1 MGKSCNFVRGVAVL
15 VLFAAAAS
23 LQPDLYALSSAAR
36 QNGVRDLDV
45 AGKAISALPPDPRI
59 AAAIESISP
68 KAVRADIAML
78 VTFKNRSTLSSM
90 TPHLPPGTG
99 APAAANWI
107 FDQYTA
113 ISKACGGCLEVKRD
127 TFTQPVGSRIPTP
140 TTLTNVYAI
149 LKGTDP
155 AQSNRTVLVTGHYDS
170 RVNDV
175 LNTANPAPGANDDA
189 SGVAVSIES
198 ARALSKLHF
207 PATIIFASVDGEE
220 QGLYGSRHLAA
231 LLKSENV
238 NLEAV
243 LNNDIVGGNTTPGDK
258 FQDKQAVR
266 VFSQGIPGDA
276 TPKQLRMIE
285 MLGYAGDSP
294 SRELARAITGVD
306 ATYFGPGDGH
316 SAGHSAAPYAGIGV
330 NERYFHPVLEFRL
343 DRFLRGGDHY
353 SFNQEGFAAVRFTEW
368 REDFNHQHQ
377 DVRVENGVQYGDLI
391 RFVDMHYVVKVAEL
405 NAATLAT
412 LASAPPPPV
421 EVKIVAGNLDNNS
434 TLRWQPGP
442 GARAGTRYQIVWRE
456 LAAPDWQF
464 VADASEYIDKS
475 GAGDSVTLPV
485 AKDNVIFGV
494 RAVDAAGHA
503 SYAVP
508 PYPVR

>member
-1 MGKSCNFVRGVAVL
+1 MRKSSNFVRRVFVAAL
-15 VLFAAAAS
+15 VAAGLCLHMNA
-23 LQPDLYALSSAAR
+23 YALSD
-36 QNGVRDLDV
+36 GGMRDLDA
-45 AGKAISALPPDPRI
+45 AGQAISALPADARI
-59 AAAIESISP
+59 AAAIRGISP
-68 KAVRADIAML
+68 EAVRADIAAL

-90 TPHLPPGTG
+90 TPNLPPGTG

-140 TTLTNVYAI
+140 AALTNVYAI
-149 LKGTDP
+149 LTGTDP
-155 AQSNRTVLVTGHYDS
+155 AESNRTVLVTGHYDS

-175 LNTANPAPGANDDA
+175 LNTTNPAPGANDDA
-189 SGVAVSIES
+189 SGVAVSLET

-220 QGLYGSRHLAA
+220 QGLYGSKHLAA
-231 LLKSENV
+231 LLKSENI

-266 VFSQGIPGDA
+266 VFSQGIPEDA

-285 MLGYAGDSP
+285 MLGYASDSP

-306 ATYFGPGDGH
+306 ATYFGHGMP
-316 SAGHSAAPYAGIGV
+316 PYAGMGV

-421 EVKIVAGNLDNNS
+421 EVKIVASNLDNNS

-442 GARAGTRYQIVWRE
+442 GAPPGTRYQIVWRE
-456 LAAPDWQF
+456 LAAPNWQF
-464 VADASEYIDKS
+464 VADASKYMDESRS
-475 GAGDSVTLPV
+475 GLSATLPV

>member
-1 MGKSCNFVRGVAVL
+1 MPKSCNFVHQALLLAL
-15 VLFAAAAS
+15 VVTAAG
-23 LQPDLYALSSAAR
+23 LQSSVYALSD
-36 QNGVRDLDV
+36 GGKHDLD
-45 AGKAISALPPDPRI
+45 ASGHAIAAMPSDARI
-59 AAAIESISP
+59 AAAIRGISP
-68 KAVRADIAML
+68 ETVRSDIAAL
-78 VTFKNRSTLSSM
+78 VAFRNRSTLSSM
-90 TPHLPPGTG
+90 TPDLPPGTG
-99 APAAANWI
+99 APAAADWI
-107 FDQYTA
+107 FAQYTA
-113 ISKACGGCLEVKRD
+113 ISRACGGCLEVKRD

-155 AQSNRTVLVTGHYDS
+155 AESNRTVLVTGHYDS

-175 LNTANPAPGANDDA
+175 LNTTDPAPGANDDA

-220 QGLYGSRHLAA
+220 QGLYGSKHLAT

-238 NLEAV
+238 DVEAA

-266 VFSQGIPGDA
+266 VFSQGISEDA

-306 ATYFGPGDGH
+306 ATYFGHG
-316 SAGHSAAPYAGIGV
+316 AGHSPAPYAGMSV

-377 DVRVENGVQYGDLI
+377 EVRLEDGVQYGDLI

-421 EVKIVAGNLDNNS
+421 EVKIVASNLDNNS

-442 GARAGTRYQIVWRE
+442 GAPVGTRYQIVWRE

-464 VADASEYIDKS
+464 VADASKYADKS
-475 GAGDSVTLPV
+475 GADDSVTLPV

>member
-1 MGKSCNFVRGVAVL
+1 MGKSCNFLCGAAAAA
-15 VLFAAAAS
+15 LFAAIAS
-23 LQPDLYALSSAAR
+23 LPPNLSALSD
-36 QNGVRDLDV
+36 GGKRDLD
-45 AGKAISALPPDPRI
+45 ASGRPIAALPVDPRI
-59 AAAIESISP
+59 AAALRSISP
-68 KAVRADIAML
+68 DAVRADITAL
-78 VTFKNRSTLSSM
+78 VAFKNRSTLSSM
-90 TPHLPPGTG
+90 APGLPPGTG
-99 APAAANWI
+99 APAAADWI
-107 FDQYTA
+107 FRQYTA
-113 ISKACGGCLEVKRD
+113 IAKACGGCLEVRRD
-127 TFTQPVGSRIPTP
+127 TFTQPTGSRIPTP

-149 LKGTDP
+149 LKGSD
-155 AQSNRTVLVTGHYDS
+155 ALQSNRAVLVSGHYDS

-175 LNTANPAPGANDDA
+175 LNTTHPAPGANDDA
-189 SGVAVSIES
+189 SGVAVSLEV

-207 PATIIFASVDGEE
+207 PATIIFAAVDGEE

-231 LLKSENV
+231 LLKNEHV
-238 NLEAV
+238 DIEAM
-243 LNNDIVGGNTTPGDK
+243 LNNDIVGGNTTPGDP

-266 VFSQGIPGDA
+266 VFSQGIPEDA
-276 TPKQLRMIE
+276 THGQLRMIE
-285 MLGYAGDSP
+285 MLGYASDSP

-306 ATYFGPGDGH
+306 ATYFGHGT
-316 SAGHSAAPYAGIGV
+316 APYAGIGV

-391 RFVDMHYVVKVAEL
+391 RFVDMKYVVKVARL

-412 LASAPPPPV
+412 LAEAPPPPV
-421 EVKIVAGNLDNNS
+421 EVKIVASNLDNNS
-434 TLRWQPGP
+434 TLRWQPAP
-442 GARAGTRYQIVWRE
+442 GAPSGTRYQILWRE

-464 VADASEYIDKS
+464 VADASKYADKS
-475 GAGDSVTLPV
+475 GSGDSVTMPV

-494 RAVDAAGHA
+494 RAIDAAGHA

>member
-1 MGKSCNFVRGVAVL
+1 MQKSSNFVHRFLVAAL
-15 VLFAAAAS
+15 VAAGLGLNAHV
-23 LQPDLYALSSAAR
+23 YAFSD
-36 QNGVRDLDV
+36 GGMRDLDV
-45 AGKAISALPPDPRI
+45 AGRAISALPPDARI
-59 AAAIESISP
+59 ASAIKGISP
-68 KAVRADIAML
+68 RAVRADIAAL
-78 VTFKNRSTLSSM
+78 VIFKNRSTLSSM
-90 TPHLPPGTG
+90 TPNLPPGTG

-107 FDQYTA
+107 FNQYTA

-140 TTLTNVYAI
+140 TTLTNVYAV
-149 LKGTDP
+149 LKGSDP

-175 LNTANPAPGANDDA
+175 LNTTSPAPGANDDA
-189 SGVAVSIES
+189 SGVAVSIET

-207 PATIIFASVDGEE
+207 PATIIFAAVDGEE
-220 QGLYGSRHLAA
+220 QGLYGSKHLAT
-231 LLKSENV
+231 LLKGEHV

-285 MLGYAGDSP
+285 MRGYAGDSP

-306 ATYFGPGDGH
+306 ATYFGHGTT
-316 SAGHSAAPYAGIGV
+316 PYAGMGV

-353 SFNQEGFAAVRFTEW
+353 SFNQEGFPAVRFTEW

-391 RFVDMHYVVKVAEL
+391 RFVDMRYVVKVAQL

-412 LASAPPPPV
+412 LATAPPPPT
-421 EVKIVAGNLDNNS
+421 EVKIVASNLDNNS

-442 GARAGTRYQIVWRE
+442 GAPAGTRYQVLWRE
-456 LAAPDWQF
+456 LGAPDWQF
-464 VADASEYIDKS
+464 VADASKYADKAVAGDTT
-475 GAGDSVTLPV
+475 GAGNSVTLPV

-494 RAVDAAGHA
+494 RAIDAQGHA